1 MARRPLIASGPVAL
15 GPVALG
21 PVALGLFMLAL
32 LALAA
37 TPARAQALIADLS
50 SHLIAIT
57 TGFTGTE
64 VLLFGA
70 LEEAGDVVVIV
81 RGPVSDAAVR
91 RKDRIAGVWMNSG
104 RLDFTDV
111 PSYYAVAASRP
122 LAEIGDPAL
131 LARHGIGLDFL
142 RLASAEPASE
152 AAAQPFR
159 SALVRIKQR
168 ENLYSDAVGRVT
180 FLGQRLFRTAVA
192 FPANVPVGS
201 YLVEVLLVREGEVV
215 SAQTTPLIISKIGLG
230 ADIYDFAHN
239 QAALHGVVAILLA
252 LVAGWIAHLAFR
264 RM

>member
-1 MARRPLIASGPVAL
+1 MTRPRPTRPVRRFARAAT
-15 GPVALG
+15 
-21 PVALGLFMLAL
+21 
-32 LALAA
+32 LALAVLA
-37 TPARAQALIADLS
+37 FLSLGTAPARAQALIADLS

-70 LEEAGDVVVIV
+70 VEEAGDVVVIV
-81 RGPVSDAAVR
+81 RGPVGDTAVR
-91 RKDRIAGVWMNSG
+91 RKDRIAGVWVNNA

-111 PSYYAVAASRP
+111 PSYYAVAASKP
-122 LAEIGDPAL
+122 LAEIGEPAL

-142 RLASAEPASE
+142 RLAPAEAASE
-152 AAAQPFR
+152 AAVQPFR
-159 SALVRIKQR
+159 SALVRIKQQ
-168 ENLYSDAVGRVT
+168 ENLYSGAAGRVT

-201 YLVEVLLVREGEVV
+201 YLVEVLLVRDGEVV

-252 LVAGWIAHLAFR
+252 LMAGWAAHLAFR